1 MPQVVNGEKASMSS
15 YSRQNRFKSQDSMA
29 DITSSNGDETN
40 TGNNSTEQKNKDR
53 VTWNSHMMKS
63 MSSSTRFG
71 QSLHGTNLSTLMTNK
86 RYGIV
91 VGIEIT
97 NWTKYHLTEPKTKTY
112 SGYIST
118 PAVSI
123 LPGHKDAMIVH
134 KHGYTMTGSSG
145 IVSWLIESKGRR
157 IAIVWK
163 SPYFKSNSVGICV
176 TTVGNE
182 THDNSWF
189 NIISNKKQDEK
200 LKYQFSTFSDTS
212 DEIMIQDNDFQLFGS
227 MGTSSKPEVKITLR
241 PIMTQD
247 LSITKPQ

>member
-1 MPQVVNGEKASMSS
+1 MAQVVNGEKASMSS
-15 YSRQNRFKSQDSMA
+15 YSRQNRFKNQDSMA
-29 DITSSNGDETN
+29 DIKSSNCDETN
-40 TGNNSTEQKNKDR
+40 MGNSSNEHTSKGR
-53 VTWNSHMMKS
+53 VTWNSHKMKS
-63 MSSSTRFG
+63 MRDSTRLG
-71 QSLHGTNLSTLMTNK
+71 SSLHGTNLSTLMTNTN
-86 RYGIV
+86 YGIV

-118 PAVSI
+118 PAVSVR
-123 LPGHKDAMIVH
+123 PGHKEAMIVH

-145 IVSWLIESKGRR
+145 IVSWLIENKKRR

-163 SPYFKSNSVGICV
+163 SPYFRSNSVGICV

-182 THDNSWF
+182 TQDDSWF
-189 NIISNKKQDEK
+189 NVISNKQQDEK
-200 LKYQFSTFSDTS
+200 LKYKFSTFSDTS
-212 DEIMIQDNDFQLFGS
+212 DEIMIEDNDFQLFGS

-241 PIMTQD
+241 PTMTHD